1 MNPFDRVSIIGV
13 GLLGGSLAKVMRK
26 LGLAKLLVGYGRNK
40 GNLEEAKN
48 LGIIDQIAPDIQ
60 SAVKDADLIV
70 LCSPVRAIS
79 QLIMKMAPHIKP
91 GCLITDVGSVK
102 EPLVREVVALIPKD
116 VFFVGA
122 HPIAGGE
129 KSGFRVSSDTL
140 FEGARCIV
148 TPTDKTEPVA
158 LKRVIE
164 LWKTVG
170 MRVSIMDVKEH
181 DFIFGAV
188 SHLPHVLIFALMNT
202 LGSLKSDNHDEIT
215 SFSGAGLKDITRIA
229 GGEPV
234 MWRDICI
241 SNKDSILHC
250 LDRYQETLNH
260 LRSGIEQEN
269 GELLTQEFENA
280 NKHRL
285 NLIGNA

>member
-1 MNPFDRVSIIGV
+1 MDPFDRVSIVGV

-26 LGLAKLLVGYGRNK
+26 LGLAKSLVGYGRNK
-40 GNLEEAKN
+40 TNLEEAKA
-48 LGIIDQIAPDIQ
+48 LGIIDQVAPDIQ

-79 QLIMKMAPHIKP
+79 QLITKMAPHIKP
-91 GCLITDVGSVK
+91 GCLVTDVGSVK
-102 EPLVREVVALIPKD
+102 EPLVREVEALMPEG

-140 FEGARCIV
+140 FEGTCCIV
-148 TPTDKTEPVA
+148 TPTDRTEPAA
-158 LKRVIE
+158 LKRIIE
-164 LWKTVG
+164 LWKTVRT
-170 MRVSIMDVKEH
+170 RVSIMDVKEH

-202 LGSLKSDNHDEIT
+202 LGSLKSDNHDDIT

-241 SNKDSILHC
+241 SNKDSVLHC
-250 LDRYQETLNH
+250 LDRFQETLNH
-260 LRSGIEQEN
+260 LRSGIEQED
-269 GELLTQEFENA
+269 GELLTQQFETA

>member
-1 MNPFDRVSIIGV
+1 MDPFDRVAIVGV

-26 LGLAKLLVGYGRNK
+26 LGLAKSLVGHGRNEA
-40 GNLEEAKN
+40 NLEEAKS
-48 LGIIDQIAPDIQ
+48 LGIIDHVALNMQ

-70 LCSPVRAIS
+70 LCSPVRTAS
-79 QLIMKMAPHIKP
+79 QLIAKVAPQIKP

-102 EPLVREVVALIPKD
+102 EPLVREIEALITKD

-122 HPIAGGE
+122 HPIAGSE
-129 KSGFRVSSDTL
+129 KSGFHVSSDTL
-140 FEGARCIV
+140 FQGARCIV
-148 TPTDKTEPVA
+148 TPTDKTEPSA
-158 LKRVIE
+158 LKQIME
-164 LWKTVG
+164 LWKGVG
-170 MRVSIMDVKEH
+170 MHVSTMDVKEH

-202 LGSLKSDNHDEIT
+202 VGDLKSDNYDEIT
-215 SFSGAGLKDITRIA
+215 SFSGDGLKDITRIA

-241 SNKDSILHC
+241 SNKGSVLHC
-250 LDRYQETLNH
+250 LDRFQEKLNYI
-260 LRSGIEQEN
+260 RSCIEQEN
-269 GELLTQEFENA
+269 GELLSQEFENA

>member
-1 MNPFDRVSIIGV
+1 MNPFDHVSIVGV
-13 GLLGGSLAKVMRK
+13 GLLGGSLAKAMRK
-26 LGLAKLLVGYGRNK
+26 LGLAKSLVGYGRSK
-40 GNLEEAKN
+40 ANLEEAKS
-48 LGIIDQIAPDIQ
+48 LGIIDHVASNIQ
-60 SAVKDADLIV
+60 SAVRDADLIV
-70 LCSPVRAIS
+70 LCSPVRAMG
-79 QLIMKMAPHIKP
+79 QLIIKMNPHIKP
-91 GCLITDVGSVK
+91 GCLVTDVGSVK
-102 EPLVREVVALIPKD
+102 EPLVREVEALIPKD

-122 HPIAGGE
+122 HPIAGSE
-129 KSGFRVSSDTL
+129 KSGFHASSDTL
-140 FEGARCIV
+140 FKDTHCIV
-148 TPTDKTEPVA
+148 TPTEKTAPSA
-158 LKRVIE
+158 LKRTIE

-202 LGSLKSDNHDEIT
+202 LGDLKSENHDEIT

-229 GGEPV
+229 SGEPV
-234 MWRDICI
+234 MWRDICL
-241 SNKDSILHC
+241 SNKDSILCC
-250 LDRYQETLNH
+250 LDRFQETLNH

-269 GELLTQEFENA
+269 GELLNQEFERA

>member
-1 MNPFDRVSIIGV
+1 MNPFDHVSIVGV
-13 GLLGGSLAKVMRK
+13 GLLGGSLAKAMRK
-26 LGLAKLLVGYGRNK
+26 LGLAKSLVGYGRNK
-40 GNLEEAKN
+40 ANLEEAKN
-48 LGIIDQIAPDIQ
+48 LGIIDHVASDIQ

-70 LCSPVRAIS
+70 LCSPVRAMG
-79 QLIMKMAPHIKP
+79 QLIIKMNPHIKP
-91 GCLITDVGSVK
+91 GCLVTDVGSVK
-102 EPLVREVVALIPKD
+102 EPLVREVEALIPKD

-122 HPIAGGE
+122 HPIAGSE
-129 KSGFRVSSDTL
+129 KSGFHASSDTL
-140 FEGARCIV
+140 FKDTHCIV
-148 TPTDKTEPVA
+148 TPTEKTAPSA
-158 LKRVIE
+158 LKRTIE

-202 LGSLKSDNHDEIT
+202 LGGLKSDNYDEIT
-215 SFSGAGLKDITRIA
+215 SFSGTGLKDITRIA
-229 GGEPV
+229 GSEPV

-241 SNKDSILHC
+241 SNKDSVLHC
-250 LDRYQETLNH
+250 LERFQKTLNH
-260 LRSGIEQEN
+260 LRAGIEQEN
-269 GELLTQEFENA
+269 GKLLTQEFESA